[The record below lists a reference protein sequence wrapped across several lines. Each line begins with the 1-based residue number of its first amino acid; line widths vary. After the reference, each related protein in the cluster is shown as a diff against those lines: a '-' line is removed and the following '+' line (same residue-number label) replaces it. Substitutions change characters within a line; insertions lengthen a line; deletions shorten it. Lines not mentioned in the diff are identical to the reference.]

1 MTLARMLQ
9 LMAGSLGLRVLGAGL
24 GFATQLVLA
33 RTFSQSDM
41 GVIFLTMSLAAI
53 FSMIAAVGYPLL
65 ALTQLPRFFALNVNS
80 LVRAFHGTFL
90 RDLVA
95 GLALVLL
102 ITVIC
107 LYALPLSEGTKIAI
121 LFGALSALPSAI
133 VRYNSV
139 LANGMRLYQ
148 WAYVPDF
155 ILRPSLFL
163 LYVLIGLLFPSA
175 LSVLL
180 VLAVYVGSNVLVA
193 ALQSFVVRA
202 KGISLQDWNMTRPAL
217 TRALR
222 RRSMALA
229 IVGAVTVMF
238 ADIVTTLG
246 GWFLPHEK
254 LAILALTVRLAAIAG
269 FVVQAA
275 QQFVL
280 PDLTEALAKQESAK
294 ADNLLLRLNML
305 TGLTLALGLVFAL
318 VFGGWLLSLFGAN
331 YTDGHLLLVL
341 FLIGQSIRALSG
353 MNQNLISIAGKQMR
367 SAMASLM
374 GLVIFASSWA
384 LLQNVYGLNAAG
396 YAVIIAELSWA
407 FTLANQ
413 AQSILGRRGD
423 LFWLFLKR

>member
-1 MTLARMLQ
+1 MLQ
-9 LMAGSLGLRVLGAGL
+9 LMAGSLGLRVMGAGL

-33 RTFSQSDM
+33 RTFSQSDV
-41 GVIFLTMSLAAI
+41 GVIFLATSLAAI

-65 ALTQLPRFFALNVNS
+65 ALTQLPRFFALDLNK

-95 GLALVLL
+95 GLSLVLI
-102 ITVIC
+102 ITMVC
-107 LYALPLSEGTKIAI
+107 LYALPLSAGTKIAI
-121 LFGALSALPSAI
+121 LFGALSAFPSAI

-163 LYVLIGLLFPSA
+163 LYVLAALLFPSVSS
-175 LSVLL
+175 LPL
-180 VLAVYVGSNVLVA
+180 VLAAYVGSNVLVA

-202 KGISLQDWNMTRPAL
+202 KGISFQDWNMTRPAL

-222 RRSMALA
+222 SRSMALA

-246 GWFLPHEK
+246 GWFLPHEQLAVLG
-254 LAILALTVRLAAIAG
+254 LAIRLAAIAG

-280 PDLTEALAKQESAK
+280 PDLTEAIAKRENAK
-294 ADNLLLRLNML
+294 ADSLLLRLNLL
-305 TGLTLALGLVFAL
+305 TGLTLAAGLVFAL
-318 VFGGWLLSLFGAN
+318 VFGRWLLSLFGAS
-331 YTDGHLLLVL
+331 YAEGHELLVL
-341 FLIGQSIRALSG
+341 FLTGQSIRALSG

-367 SAMASLM
+367 SALACLI
-374 GLVIFASSWA
+374 GLIIFAASWA
-384 LLQNVYGLNAAG
+384 VLQNSFGLNAAG
-396 YAVIIAELSWA
+396 YAVIIAELCWA
-407 FTLANQ
+407 FMLAFQ

-423 LFWLFLKR
+423 LLWLFFKR

>member
-1 MTLARMLQ
+1 MTLTRMLQ
-9 LMAGSLGLRVLGAGL
+9 LMAGSLGLRVMGAGL

-33 RTFSQSDM
+33 RTFSQSDV

-53 FSMIAAVGYPLL
+53 FSMMAAVGYPLL
-65 ALTQLPRFFALNVNS
+65 ALTQLPRFFALDLNK

-95 GLALVLL
+95 GLAMVLV
-102 ITVIC
+102 ITVVC
-107 LYALPLSEGTKIAI
+107 LYALPLSEGTKLAI

-163 LYVLIGLLFPSA
+163 LYVLCALLFPPVSS
-175 LSVLL
+175 LPL
-180 VLAVYVGSNVLVA
+180 VLAAYVGSNVIVA
-193 ALQSFVVRA
+193 TLQSFVVRA
-202 KGISLQDWNMTRPAL
+202 KGVSLQDWNMTRPAL

-222 RRSMALA
+222 SRSMALA
-229 IVGAVTVMF
+229 VVGAVTVMF
-238 ADIVTTLG
+238 ADIVTMLG
-246 GWFLPHEK
+246 GWFLPHEQ
-254 LAILALTVRLAAIAG
+254 LAILGLTVRLAAIAG

-280 PDLTEALAKQESAK
+280 PDLTEALAKQKNAN
-294 ADNLLLRLNML
+294 ADDLLLRLNML
-305 TGLTLALGLVFAL
+305 TGLTLAMGLVFAV

-331 YTDGHLLLVL
+331 YAVGHRLLIL

-353 MNQNLISIAGKQMR
+353 MNQNLISIAGKQLR
-367 SAMASLM
+367 SAMACLM
-374 GLVIFASSWA
+374 GLFIFAGSWA
-384 LLQNVYGLNAAG
+384 LLQNSFGLNAAG

-407 FTLANQ
+407 LTLAAQ

-423 LFWLFLKR
+423 LFWLFFKR

>member
-1 MTLARMLQ
+1 M
-9 LMAGSLGLRVLGAGL
+9 
-24 GFATQLVLA
+24 
-33 RTFSQSDM
+33 
-41 GVIFLTMSLAAI
+41 
-53 FSMIAAVGYPLL
+53 GYPLL
-65 ALTQLPRFFALNVNS
+65 ALTQLPRFFALDLNK

-95 GLALVLL
+95 GLAMVLV
-102 ITVIC
+102 ITVVC
-107 LYALPLSEGTKIAI
+107 LYALPLSEGTKLAI

-163 LYVLIGLLFPSA
+163 LYVLCALLFPPVSS
-175 LSVLL
+175 LPL
-180 VLAVYVGSNVLVA
+180 VLAAYVGSNVIVA
-193 ALQSFVVRA
+193 TLQSFVVRA
-202 KGISLQDWNMTRPAL
+202 KGVSLQDWNMTRPAL

-222 RRSMALA
+222 SRSMALA
-229 IVGAVTVMF
+229 VVGAVTVMF
-238 ADIVTTLG
+238 ADIVTMLG
-246 GWFLPHEK
+246 GWFLPHEQ
-254 LAILALTVRLAAIAG
+254 LAILGLTVRLAAIAG

-280 PDLTEALAKQESAK
+280 PDLTEALAKQKNAN
-294 ADNLLLRLNML
+294 ADDLLLRLNML
-305 TGLTLALGLVFAL
+305 TGLTLAMGLVFAV

-331 YTDGHLLLVL
+331 YAVGHRLLIL

-353 MNQNLISIAGKQMR
+353 MNQNLISIAGKQLR
-367 SAMASLM
+367 SAMACLM
-374 GLVIFASSWA
+374 GLFIFAGSWA
-384 LLQNVYGLNAAG
+384 LLQNSFGLNAAG

-407 FTLANQ
+407 LTLAAQ

-423 LFWLFLKR
+423 LFWLFFKR

>member
-1 MTLARMLQ
+1 MTVTRMLQ
-9 LMAGSLGLRVLGAGL
+9 LMAGSLGLRITGAGL

-33 RTFSQSDM
+33 RTFSQNDV
-41 GVIFLTMSLAAI
+41 GVIFLAMSMAAI
-53 FSMIAAVGYPLL
+53 FSMVAAVGYPLL
-65 ALTQLPRFFALNVNS
+65 ALTQLPRFFALDLNR

-95 GLALVLL
+95 GLGAVLI
-102 ITVIC
+102 ITLIC
-107 LYALPLSEGTKIAI
+107 LYVLPLSAGTRIAI
-121 LFGALSALPSAI
+121 FFGALSAFPSAI

-163 LYVLIGLLFPSA
+163 LYVLLGLVVVSA
-175 LSVLL
+175 SSLPL
-180 VLAVYVGSNVLVA
+180 VLTAYVASNVIVA

-202 KGISLQDWNMTRPAL
+202 KGITFQDWNMTRPAL
-217 TRALR
+217 SRALR
-222 RRSMALA
+222 SRSMALA
-229 IVGAVTVMF
+229 VVGAVTVMF
-238 ADIVTTLG
+238 ADIVTMLG
-246 GWFLPHEK
+246 GWFLPHEQ
-254 LAILALTVRLAAIAG
+254 LAILGLAVRLAAIAG

-280 PDLTEALAKQESAK
+280 PDLTHALAKRENAK
-294 ADNLLLRLNML
+294 ADSLLLRLNVL
-305 TGLTLALGLVFAL
+305 TIITLAAGLVFAL
-318 VFGGWLLSLFGAN
+318 VFGRWLLSLFGPN
-331 YTDGHLLLVL
+331 YADGHRLLVL

-367 SAMASLM
+367 SAMACLT
-374 GLVIFASSWA
+374 GLIIFAATWA
-384 LLQNVYGLNAAG
+384 VLQTGFGLNASG

-407 FTLANQ
+407 LLLAYQ

-423 LFWLFLKR
+423 LLWLFFKR